1 MRLEYRS
8 FLLSDAKAKDE
19 PGKFTGKASVY
30 GVIDSYGDVVMPG
43 AFTKTLAERGSEI
56 VVLSQH
62 DPTNSIG
69 KAQLADS
76 ADALLITDGRL
87 ELELASA
94 RDEYIRLKSG
104 LITGISIGY
113 VTRDARFE
121 QGVRQLT
128 EIDLWEVSLVTF
140 PANDFARVT
149 GVKANADPFAAIERA
164 YIEAQRIKSLID
176 EIKAGRTLSAENEKR
191 VRGAFTLLKEIVD
204 FLDADKSK
212 AEDQPVKPNE
222 DGSCPAGMEMGDDG
236 MCHMMPAKRRSE
248 IEAERL
254 ALVAVSETLGK
265 LLNK

>member
-8 FLLSDAKAKDE
+8 FLLNDAKAKDE

-43 AFTKTLAERGSEI
+43 AFTKTLAEKGNEI

-62 DPTNSIG
+62 DQTNAIG
-69 KAQLADS
+69 IARLSDS
-76 ADALLITDGRL
+76 SDALLITDGRL

-94 RDEYIRLKSG
+94 RDEYVRLKSG

-128 EIDLWEVSLVTF
+128 DIDLWEVSLVTF

-149 GVKANADPFAAIERA
+149 DVKTSGDPFAAIDRA
-164 YIEAQRIKSLID
+164 YVEAERIKSLIG

-191 VRGAFTLLKEIVD
+191 VRGAYSLLKEIID
-204 FLDADKSK
+204 FLDTADDDKAK
-212 AEDQPVKPNE
+212 AEAE
-222 DGSCPAGMEMGDDG
+222 
-236 MCHMMPAKRRSE
+236 AKRQSE
-248 IEAERL
+248 IESERL

-265 LLNK
+265 LFNK